1 MSLLII
7 FPLSYHKKKQKRKQD
22 KRTPLVAH
30 PAPAEEM
37 LMLSFECLLN
47 SLFIEIKNSRAC
59 YFCRKHLI

>member
-7 FPLSYHKKKQKRKQD
+7 FSLSYHKKKQKRKQD

-37 LMLSFECLLN
+37 LMLSFDMPFEF
-47 SLFIEIKNSRAC
+47 SI
-59 YFCRKHLI
+59 Y